1 MPTVTRKK
9 PTPKSHKSPLAP
21 AEYID
26 LGRQD
31 LATKSDIINLERD
44 MGKIRGEIGEVRG
57 KIDSLNN
64 KIDGVKSELNN
75 KIDGIKNELNN
86 KIDGVKNEL
95 NSKIDGIKNELK
107 GQMQILILLTSG
119 TFLAIL
125 GAAITLFLK
134 T

>member
-1 MPTVTRKK
+1 MKTILHLPRARETMPTVTRKR
-9 PTPKSHKSPLAP
+9 PTPKSHKSPP
-21 AEYID
+21 ATAGYID

-64 KIDGVKSELNN
+64 KIDGVK
-75 KIDGIKNELNN
+75 
-86 KIDGVKNEL
+86 NEL
-95 NSKIDGIKNELK
+95 NSKIDGVKNELK